1 MSELKHN
8 NMLWIFSLSKVIVV
22 ITNIYDSQNTIIFNQ
37 TILSLWDNWESQD
50 VEEVRS
56 HMLDY
61 LEKW

>member
-8 NMLWIFSLSKVIVV
+8 NMFWIFSLSKVTVV

-50 VEEVRS
+50 VEEVSS